1 MFILNLK
8 LALRN
13 LWNNKVLT
21 AINIFGLSVGLSG
34 FILILVYVNFESS
47 YDTWN
52 PVADQVYRISVIDE
66 PGAEEYPTSP
76 GELAPALK
84 ANHPEI
90 LSYARIYIWD
100 LKQRLVGDPGNEHY
114 VEHILGVDSSWFDL
128 FPYKFIYGN
137 AKTAL
142 ASNDNIV
149 LSSKT
154 SKLFFGDAN
163 PVGKTIKIDQNKT
176 YHVTGVY
183 ENPPSPE
190 HMPNDGFV
198 KAGSKGEGW
207 GNGNFFSYL
216 KLAEGTD
223 LTQFRKKINQTA
235 VKLPIA
241 DISNKKKIQ
250 LLVQPVKDIYLKASA
265 VQDIANRGNAANHRL
280 LLLVSGLLLFIACM
294 NFTNLSI
301 AQSSKRAKEIGVRK
315 VMGARKRELII
326 QFLTET
332 AVQCLLA
339 MGLAWAI
346 AEICLPLLNQMMG
359 TTLVLYTPLLLKKL
373 MLQIGIVMVIVTF
386 IAGGYAA
393 FFLSGF
399 NPTRVLKGDFSRGQS
414 SLWLRKVLIVSQFV
428 IAAVFISVLFI
439 INKQVD
445 YMKNKDTGFNSDQV
459 MVFKIRKDE
468 TRRNFEPLKERL
480 LKIEGVAKV
489 GRVNYY
495 PGVQGLQVI
504 GADYK
509 DTHVNDLS
517 VVTVDADYFDV
528 MGMHAAEGELFSG
541 RRLADSSAVVI
552 NEAARDKYGMKNMIG
567 QQWIYG
573 WHIAGVVKNHIQKG
587 METGVEPMAFAIET
601 ENSNSADH
609 VVLKVKSGNFLQTI
623 KEIESVWQTAEPF
636 PFEYQWLDQS
646 FQQVYIQYIHLSK
659 LFNIFTYVALFVA
672 VLGLFALAS
681 FVTKQRTKE
690 IGIRKVLGADDFH
703 IVKLI
708 NGNFLGL
715 ILIANIIAIP
725 LAILLGTAWLK
736 GFVYRT
742 DIDMLPFLYTTLISL
757 FISVLTVS
765 AMAYKAAKT
774 IVVKALKYE

>member
-1 MFILNLK
+1 
-8 LALRN
+8 
-13 LWNNKVLT
+13 
-21 AINIFGLSVGLSG
+21 
-34 FILILVYVNFESS
+34 
-47 YDTWN
+47 
-52 PVADQVYRISVIDE
+52 
-66 PGAEEYPTSP
+66 
-76 GELAPALK
+76 
-84 ANHPEI
+84 
-90 LSYARIYIWD
+90 
-100 LKQRLVGDPGNEHY
+100 
-114 VEHILGVDSSWFDL
+114 
-128 FPYKFIYGN
+128 
-137 AKTAL
+137 
-142 ASNDNIV
+142 
-149 LSSKT
+149 
-154 SKLFFGDAN
+154 
-163 PVGKTIKIDQNKT
+163 
-176 YHVTGVY
+176 
-183 ENPPSPE
+183 
-190 HMPNDGFV
+190 
-198 KAGSKGEGW
+198 
-207 GNGNFFSYL
+207 
-216 KLAEGTD
+216 
-223 LTQFRKKINQTA
+223 
-235 VKLPIA
+235 
-241 DISNKKKIQ
+241 
-250 LLVQPVKDIYLKASA
+250 
-265 VQDIANRGNAANHRL
+265 
-280 LLLVSGLLLFIACM
+280 
-294 NFTNLSI
+294 
-301 AQSSKRAKEIGVRK
+301 
-315 VMGARKRELII
+315 
-326 QFLTET
+326 
-332 AVQCLLA
+332 
-339 MGLAWAI
+339 
-346 AEICLPLLNQMMG
+346 
-359 TTLVLYTPLLLKKL
+359 
-373 MLQIGIVMVIVTF
+373 
-386 IAGGYAA
+386 
-393 FFLSGF
+393 
-399 NPTRVLKGDFSRGQS
+399 
-414 SLWLRKVLIVSQFV
+414 
-428 IAAVFISVLFI
+428 
-439 INKQVD
+439 
-445 YMKNKDTGFNSDQV
+445 MKNKDTGFNSDQV

-517 VVTVDADYFDV
+517 LVTVDADYFEV

-587 METGVEPMAFAIET
+587 MESGVEPMAFAIET

-715 ILIANIIAIP
+715 ILIANLIAIP
-725 LAILLGTAWLK
+725 LAFLLGTTWLK

-742 DIDMLPFLYTTLISL
+742 DIDMIPFLYTTMISL